1 MDKPSSCSI
10 RVACYW
16 DLCVRPQI
24 SEAPRRSALLQ
35 VFQLVSAKLE
45 LSWTSADGKRVS
57 KGTKFGTVRGPAV
70 PLLTA
75 ERVALNFLQRMS
87 GIATATARMQD
98 EVQVRAAPPA

>member
-1 MDKPSSCSI
+1 MPAQLFVVVGIIVWAAMLVCSK
-10 RVACYW
+10 AH
-16 DLCVRPQI
+16 
-24 SEAPRRSALLQ
+24 AMLQ

-45 LSWTSADGKRVS
+45 VDWTAADGKHVS

-87 GIATATARMQD
+87 GIATATARMQA
-98 EVQVRAAPPA
+98 EVQVSRRL